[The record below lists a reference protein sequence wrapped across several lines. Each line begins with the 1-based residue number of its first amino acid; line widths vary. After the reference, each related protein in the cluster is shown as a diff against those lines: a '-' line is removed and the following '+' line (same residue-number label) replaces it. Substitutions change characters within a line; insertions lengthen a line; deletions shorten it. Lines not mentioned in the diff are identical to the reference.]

1 MAVVDSFAVSG
12 SRGREFKLTYLPDSN
27 VSLRTSGG
35 GLVK

>member
-1 MAVVDSFAVSG
+1 MVVVDSFAVSG
-12 SRGREFKLTYLPDSN
+12 SGGREFDVTYDPALN